1 MALPVEIPGTETGD
15 ELEDVELELLLTGLA
30 RRYGYDFRDYAP
42 ASLRRRVRRAVAR
55 EGLRNISALQERLL
69 REPAA
74 MRRFVANL
82 SVGVTAMF
90 RDPEFYREFRQ
101 HVVPL
106 LRTYPFVR
114 IWDAGCAT
122 GEEVY
127 SLAIVLE
134 EEGLY
139 GRCRIYATD
148 LSDALLEQARKGMFP
163 LDSMQTYTANYLKA
177 GGTREFSSY
186 YIADS
191 ENAMFRESLRGNI
204 VFSQHNLVSDGS
216 FNEFNV
222 ILCRNV
228 MIYFNQALRDRVH
241 GLLHESLG
249 MFGVLGVGRKENLR
263 FTPHADCYEALP
275 GDVGL
280 YRRIR

>member
-1 MALPVEIPGTETGD
+1 MALPVEIPGPAGD
-15 ELEDVELELLLTGLA
+15 ELEDIELGLLLTGLA

-69 REPAA
+69 REPVA

-90 RDPEFYREFRQ
+90 RDPEFYRCFRQ
-101 HVVPL
+101 HVVPM
-106 LRTYPFVR
+106 LRTYPYLR
-114 IWDAGCAT
+114 IWDAGCAS

-127 SLAIVLE
+127 SLAIVLQ

-139 GRCRIYATD
+139 SRCRIYATD

-163 LDSMQTYTANYLKA
+163 LDAMKTYTSNYLSA

-186 YIADS
+186 YVADGQ
-191 ENAMFRESLRGNI
+191 NAKFRDSLRANI

-241 GLLHESLG
+241 DLLYDSLG
-249 MFGVLGVGRKENLR
+249 MFGVLGVGRKENLLY
-263 FTPHADCYEALP
+263 TAKADCFEALP

-280 YRRIR
+280 YRRVR